1 MRLATIWFAPTG
13 LRIHETP
20 IPRAL
25 PWAGMLRTVGA
36 VEFPNPFANDPL
48 FLEVMAEA
56 LAIQD
61 RFSAEP
67 IYAKTGK
74 GYLKSVGVS
83 EIQPDSQRVPDSSC
97 SK

>member
-1 MRLATIWFAPTG
+1 MEEKTNVPDAFAD
-13 LRIHETP
+13 
-20 IPRAL
+20 
-25 PWAGMLRTVGA
+25 
-36 VEFPNPFANDPL
+36 NPL

-74 GYLKSVGVS
+74 GYLKSVGVK
-83 EIQPDSQRVPDSSC
+83 ELQALKTAKK
-97 SK
+97 SKLGDTTL